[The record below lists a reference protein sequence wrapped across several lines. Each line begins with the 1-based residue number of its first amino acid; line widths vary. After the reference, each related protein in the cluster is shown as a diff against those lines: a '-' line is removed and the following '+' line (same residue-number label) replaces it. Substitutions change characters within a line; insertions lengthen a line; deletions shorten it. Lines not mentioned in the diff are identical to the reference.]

1 MKMLHKALST
11 ALIATFCLISTAQS
25 QAAERIKFARNA
37 VSKTVTGTLSGF
49 NSQRVYIIG
58 LQAGQRFDVQ
68 PVSGRHPITVSVIDP
83 NGESIDDW
91 GADCHSHHSSTTEYT
106 GDYKIYVTECKK
118 ADPWKGTFTINV
130 SALH

>member
-1 MKMLHKALST
+1 MKTIHKMLST
-11 ALIATFCLISTAQS
+11 VLIAAFCLISTTS

-37 VSKTVTGTLSGF
+37 VSKTVTGTLSGY
-49 NSQRVYIIG
+49 NSQRVYVIG

-68 PVSGRHPITVSVIDP
+68 PVSGRYPITVSVVDP

-91 GADCHSHHSSTTEYT
+91 GADCHSRHSSTTEYT
-106 GDYKIYVTECKK
+106 GDYKIYVTECEK
-118 ADPWKGTFTINV
+118 ADPWKGTFTLNV